1 MSLFQIE
8 KILLQQAGSGSL
20 IRKITCPC
28 MLKLDYTS
36 ASVLGTRLLPFPNQI
51 FLWWFS
57 TSCRVTAC
65 SAASPEQRRGEGW
78 SRMWEKRSGPI
89 WKPACDLRVGFCAW
103 ACMGCCLGLVP
114 WEISAHTGSSN
125 ASRDCW
131 AFRLLFTVSDA
142 VLFLEDSDP

>member
-1 MSLFQIE
+1 MLSVSRFYSTRMFSQSFKTHKIILKPEALQNKSSAKHFIQLALKKIIVHNCTCHWCPAQPLWPLSQDHLMSLFQIE

-36 ASVLGTRLLPFPNQI
+36 ASLLGTRLLPFPNQI

-78 SRMWEKRSGPI
+78 SRM
-89 WKPACDLRVGFCAW
+89 
-103 ACMGCCLGLVP
+103 
-114 WEISAHTGSSN
+114 
-125 ASRDCW
+125 
-131 AFRLLFTVSDA
+131 
-142 VLFLEDSDP
+142 